1 MAKPDKVENKIENK
15 DQKVEKSS
23 KKVNKSSYSK
33 KKKTKK
39 NILNGIAYVQSTFN
53 NTIIS
58 IADTNGNVVS
68 WASAGQ
74 KGFKGSR
81 KSTPYA
87 AQVAADS
94 AAAKALEYGMKTLSV
109 EVKGPGSGR
118 ETALRALQAR
128 GFKIL
133 SIKDTTPMPHNGTRP
148 PIKPSKLDVKISED
162 LTKATIVAEP
172 LEKGYGLTLGN
183 SLRRILLSSIRGA
196 AVNSIQIDGVL
207 HEFTSI
213 KGVREDVTDIVLN
226 VKSLALKSLSEG
238 TKKLVLD
245 AKGPGEIKA
254 SDITPTADVEI
265 LNPDLVICNLD
276 EKTNFHMEMNINTG
290 KGYVPAELNKPEE
303 PPLGLIAIDSLYSPV
318 KKVSYSV
325 STAREGKALDY
336 DKLTMIVETNGS
348 ISAEDA
354 VAYSARIF
362 QDQLKM
368 FVNFDEPV
376 EAPIKEVSS
385 EPEFNKNLLRKVDE
399 LELSV
404 RSMNCLKNDNII
416 YIGDLVQK
424 SEGEMLR
431 TPNFGRKSL
440 NEIKEVLTAMSLYL
454 GMEIPNW
461 PPDNI
466 AEMSKKLEEA
476 I

>member
-1 MAKPDKVENKIENK
+1 MESTEVNTKNW
-15 DQKVEKSS
+15 KS
-23 KKVNKSSYSK
+23 
-33 KKKTKK
+33 
-39 NILNGIAYVQSTFN
+39 
-53 NTIIS
+53 
-58 IADTNGNVVS
+58 
-68 WASAGQ
+68 
-74 KGFKGSR
+74 
-81 KSTPYA
+81 
-87 AQVAADS
+87 
-94 AAAKALEYGMKTLSV
+94 M
-109 EVKGPGSGR
+109 
-118 ETALRALQAR
+118 
-128 GFKIL
+128 
-133 SIKDTTPMPHNGTRP
+133 
-148 PIKPSKLDVKISED
+148 IKPSKLDVKLSD
-162 LTKATIVAEP
+162 DKSYAKIVAEP

-196 AVNSIQIDGVL
+196 AVTSIQIDGVL

-213 KGVREDVTDIVLN
+213 KGIREDVTDIVLN
-226 VKSLALKSLSEG
+226 IKSLALKCSSAG
-238 TKKLVLD
+238 TKKLILD
-245 AKGPGEIKA
+245 VKGPGEINA
-254 SDITPTADVEI
+254 SKITTVPDIKI

-276 EKTNFHMEMNINTG
+276 ENTNFHMEMNVNTG
-290 KGYVPAELNKPEE
+290 KGYAPAELNKPED
-303 PPLGLIAIDSLYSPV
+303 PPLGLIPINSLFSPV

-336 DKLTMIVETNGS
+336 DKLIMEVETDGS

-354 VAYSARIF
+354 IAYSARIF
-362 QDQLKM
+362 QDQLDM
-368 FVNFDEPV
+368 FINFDEPQ
-376 EAPIKEVSS
+376 EVVVREKPA

-440 NEIKEVLTAMSLYL
+440 NEIKEVLTGMSLYL

-466 AEMSKKLEEA
+466 VELSKKLEES

>member
-1 MAKPDKVENKIENK
+1 MENMEVNIKNWKSLIKPAKLE
-15 DQKVEKSS
+15 
-23 KKVNKSSYSK
+23 
-33 KKKTKK
+33 
-39 NILNGIAYVQSTFN
+39 
-53 NTIIS
+53 
-58 IADTNGNVVS
+58 VVS
-68 WASAGQ
+68 SND
-74 KGFKGSR
+74 
-81 KSTPYA
+81 KSF
-87 AQVAADS
+87 
-94 AAAKALEYGMKTLSV
+94 AKIT
-109 EVKGPGSGR
+109 
-118 ETALRALQAR
+118 
-128 GFKIL
+128 
-133 SIKDTTPMPHNGTRP
+133 
-148 PIKPSKLDVKISED
+148 
-162 LTKATIVAEP
+162 AEP

-183 SLRRILLSSIRGA
+183 TLRRILLSSIRGT
-196 AVNSIQIDGVL
+196 AVTAIQIDGVL

-226 VKSLALKSLSEG
+226 VKSLALKSSSEG
-238 TKKLVLD
+238 ANKLILD

-254 SDITPTADVEI
+254 SNITSTANIEI

-276 EKTNFHMEMNINTG
+276 ENTNFHMEMTVSSG
-290 KGYVPAELNKPEE
+290 KGYVPAVLNKPEE
-303 PPLGLIAIDSLYSPV
+303 TPLGLIPIDSLFSPV
-318 KKVSYSV
+318 KKVSYSI

-336 DKLTMIVETNGS
+336 DKLSMEVETNGS

-362 QDQLKM
+362 QDQLSL
-368 FVNFDEPV
+368 FVNFDEP
-376 EAPIKEVSS
+376 KEIIVREKPT

-440 NEIKEVLTAMSLYL
+440 NEIKEVLQGMSLYL

-461 PPDNI
+461 PPENI
-466 AEMSKKLEEA
+466 AELSKKLEEQ

>member
-1 MAKPDKVENKIENK
+1 MENTEVNIKNW
-15 DQKVEKSS
+15 KS
-23 KKVNKSSYSK
+23 
-33 KKKTKK
+33 
-39 NILNGIAYVQSTFN
+39 L
-53 NTIIS
+53 
-58 IADTNGNVVS
+58 
-68 WASAGQ
+68 
-74 KGFKGSR
+74 
-81 KSTPYA
+81 
-87 AQVAADS
+87 
-94 AAAKALEYGMKTLSV
+94 
-109 EVKGPGSGR
+109 
-118 ETALRALQAR
+118 
-128 GFKIL
+128 
-133 SIKDTTPMPHNGTRP
+133 
-148 PIKPSKLDVKISED
+148 IKPGKLDVNLSDDKSYARVI
-162 LTKATIVAEP
+162 AEP

-183 SLRRILLSSIRGA
+183 SLRRILLSSIRGT
-196 AVNSIQIDGVL
+196 AVTAIQIDGVL

-226 VKSLALKSLSEG
+226 VKSLALKSNSEG
-238 TKKLVLD
+238 PKKLILD
-245 AKGPGEIKA
+245 VKGPGVIKA
-254 SDITPTADVEI
+254 SNITQVNEIEI

-276 EKTNFHMEMNINTG
+276 ENTHFHMEMTVGNG
-290 KGYVPAELNKPEE
+290 KGYVSADFNKPEE
-303 PPLGLIAIDSLYSPV
+303 PPLGLIPIDSLFSPV

-336 DKLTMIVETNGS
+336 DKLTMEVETNGS

-354 VAYSARIF
+354 LAYSARIF
-362 QDQLKM
+362 QDQLSM
-368 FVNFDEPV
+368 FVNFDEPQ
-376 EAPIKEVSS
+376 EVTITETPK
-385 EPEFNKNLLRKVDE
+385 EPEFNRNLLRKVDE

-440 NEIKEVLTAMSLYL
+440 NEIKEVLTGMSLYL

>member
-1 MAKPDKVENKIENK
+1 MQTENVNVKNWKSLLKP
-15 DQKVEKSS
+15 
-23 KKVNKSSYSK
+23 
-33 KKKTKK
+33 
-39 NILNGIAYVQSTFN
+39 A
-53 NTIIS
+53 
-58 IADTNGNVVS
+58 
-68 WASAGQ
+68 
-74 KGFKGSR
+74 
-81 KSTPYA
+81 
-87 AQVAADS
+87 
-94 AAAKALEYGMKTLSV
+94 
-109 EVKGPGSGR
+109 
-118 ETALRALQAR
+118 
-128 GFKIL
+128 
-133 SIKDTTPMPHNGTRP
+133 
-148 PIKPSKLDVKISED
+148 KLDLQLSDDKSYA
-162 LTKATIVAEP
+162 KIVAEP

-196 AVNSIQIDGVL
+196 AVTAIQIDGVL

-226 VKSLALKSLSEG
+226 VKSLALKGSFEG
-238 TKKLVLD
+238 SKKLILD

-254 SDITPTADVEI
+254 SDITPVADVEI

-276 EKTNFHMEMNINTG
+276 ENTSFHMEMTVGNG
-290 KGYVPAELNKPEE
+290 KGYVPAVMNKPEE
-303 PPLGLIAIDSLYSPV
+303 PPLGLIPIDSLFSPV
-318 KKVSYSV
+318 KKVSYSI

-336 DKLTMIVETNGS
+336 DKLTMEVQTNGS

-354 VAYSARIF
+354 VAYSAKIF
-362 QDQLKM
+362 QDQLSM
-368 FVNFDEPV
+368 FINFDEPQ
-376 EAPIKEVSS
+376 EVTIREKPT

-440 NEIKEVLTAMSLYL
+440 NEIKEVLNGMSLYL

-466 AEMSKKLEEA
+466 AELSKKLEEA

>member
-1 MAKPDKVENKIENK
+1 MENTEINVKNW
-15 DQKVEKSS
+15 KS
-23 KKVNKSSYSK
+23 
-33 KKKTKK
+33 
-39 NILNGIAYVQSTFN
+39 L
-53 NTIIS
+53 
-58 IADTNGNVVS
+58 
-68 WASAGQ
+68 
-74 KGFKGSR
+74 
-81 KSTPYA
+81 
-87 AQVAADS
+87 
-94 AAAKALEYGMKTLSV
+94 
-109 EVKGPGSGR
+109 
-118 ETALRALQAR
+118 
-128 GFKIL
+128 
-133 SIKDTTPMPHNGTRP
+133 
-148 PIKPSKLDVKISED
+148 IKPGKLDVNLSED
-162 LTKATIVAEP
+162 KSYAKVIAEP

-183 SLRRILLSSIRGA
+183 SLRRILLSSIRGT
-196 AVNSIQIDGVL
+196 AVTAIQIDGVL

-226 VKSLALKSLSEG
+226 VKSLALKSNAEG
-238 TKKLVLD
+238 SKKLILD
-245 AKGPGEIKA
+245 AKGPGVIKA
-254 SDITPTADVEI
+254 SNITPVNEIEI

-276 EKTNFHMEMNINTG
+276 ENTNFHMEMTVGNG
-290 KGYVPAELNKPEE
+290 KGYVPADLNKPEE
-303 PPLGLIAIDSLYSPV
+303 PPLGLIPIDSLFSPV

-336 DKLTMIVETNGS
+336 DKLTMEVETNGS

-354 VAYSARIF
+354 LAYSARIF
-362 QDQLKM
+362 QDQLAM
-368 FVNFDEPV
+368 FVNFDEPQEIAV
-376 EAPIKEVSS
+376 TESPK
-385 EPEFNKNLLRKVDE
+385 EPEFNRNLLRKVDE

-440 NEIKEVLTAMSLYL
+440 NEIKEILNGMSLYL

-466 AEMSKKLEEA
+466 AELSKKLEES

>member
-1 MAKPDKVENKIENK
+1 ME
-15 DQKVEKSS
+15 
-23 KKVNKSSYSK
+23 
-33 KKKTKK
+33 T
-39 NILNGIAYVQSTFN
+39 
-53 NTIIS
+53 
-58 IADTNGNVVS
+58 
-68 WASAGQ
+68 
-74 KGFKGSR
+74 
-81 KSTPYA
+81 
-87 AQVAADS
+87 
-94 AAAKALEYGMKTLSV
+94 V
-109 EVKGPGSGR
+109 EVNSKNWKK
-118 ETALRALQAR
+118 L
-128 GFKIL
+128 
-133 SIKDTTPMPHNGTRP
+133 
-148 PIKPSKLDVKISED
+148 IKPTKLDVQLSED
-162 LTKATIVAEP
+162 KSYAKIVAEP

-183 SLRRILLSSIRGA
+183 ALRRILLSSIRGT
-196 AVNSIQIDGVL
+196 AVTAIQIDGVL

-213 KGVREDVTDIVLN
+213 KGVSEDVTDIVLN
-226 VKSLALKSLSEG
+226 IKSLALKSSSENS
-238 TKKLVLD
+238 KKLVID

-254 SDITPTADVEI
+254 SNIDSVADIEI
-265 LNPDLVICNLD
+265 LNPDLIICNLD
-276 EKTNFHMEMNINTG
+276 ENTNFHMEMTVGTG
-290 KGYVPAELNKPEE
+290 KGYVSADMNKPEE
-303 PPLGLIAIDSLYSPV
+303 PPLGLIPIDSLFSPV

-336 DKLTMIVETNGS
+336 DKLTMEVVTNGS

-362 QDQLKM
+362 QDQLGM
-368 FVNFDEPV
+368 FVNFDEPQETIV
-376 EAPIKEVSS
+376 IEQSK

-404 RSMNCLKNDNII
+404 RSMNCLKNDNIT

-440 NEIKEVLTAMSLYL
+440 NEIKEVLNGMSLYL

-466 AEMSKKLEEA
+466 AELSKKLEET

>member
-1 MAKPDKVENKIENK
+1 MENLDVNVKNW
-15 DQKVEKSS
+15 KS
-23 KKVNKSSYSK
+23 
-33 KKKTKK
+33 
-39 NILNGIAYVQSTFN
+39 L
-53 NTIIS
+53 
-58 IADTNGNVVS
+58 
-68 WASAGQ
+68 
-74 KGFKGSR
+74 
-81 KSTPYA
+81 
-87 AQVAADS
+87 
-94 AAAKALEYGMKTLSV
+94 
-109 EVKGPGSGR
+109 
-118 ETALRALQAR
+118 
-128 GFKIL
+128 
-133 SIKDTTPMPHNGTRP
+133 
-148 PIKPSKLDVKISED
+148 IKPAKLDVQLSDDKTYAKI
-162 LTKATIVAEP
+162 IAEP

-196 AVNSIQIDGVL
+196 AVTAIQIDGVL

-213 KGVREDVTDIVLN
+213 KGIREDVTDIVLN
-226 VKSLALKSLSEG
+226 VKSLALKSSSESI
-238 TKKLVLD
+238 KKIILD
-245 AKGPGEIKA
+245 AKGPGVIKA
-254 SDITPTADVEI
+254 SNITSIPDIEI

-276 EKTNFHMEMNINTG
+276 ENTNFHMEMTVGTG
-290 KGYVPAELNKPEE
+290 KGYVPSIMNTPEE
-303 PPLGLIAIDSLYSPV
+303 PPLGLIPVDSLFSPV

-336 DKLTMIVETNGS
+336 DKLIMEVETNGS

-354 VAYSARIF
+354 VAYSAKIF
-362 QDQLKM
+362 QDQLNM
-368 FVNFDEPV
+368 FVNFEEPQ
-376 EAPIKEVSS
+376 EIPTREQPT
-385 EPEFNKNLLRKVDE
+385 EPEFNKNLLKKVDE

-440 NEIKEVLTAMSLYL
+440 NEIKEVLSAMSLYL

-466 AEMSKKLEEA
+466 VELSKKLEET

>member
-1 MAKPDKVENKIENK
+1 MESASVNLKNW
-15 DQKVEKSS
+15 KS
-23 KKVNKSSYSK
+23 
-33 KKKTKK
+33 
-39 NILNGIAYVQSTFN
+39 L
-53 NTIIS
+53 
-58 IADTNGNVVS
+58 
-68 WASAGQ
+68 
-74 KGFKGSR
+74 
-81 KSTPYA
+81 
-87 AQVAADS
+87 
-94 AAAKALEYGMKTLSV
+94 
-109 EVKGPGSGR
+109 
-118 ETALRALQAR
+118 
-128 GFKIL
+128 
-133 SIKDTTPMPHNGTRP
+133 
-148 PIKPSKLDVKISED
+148 IKPGKLDIDLNDDKSYAKI
-162 LTKATIVAEP
+162 IAEP

-183 SLRRILLSSIRGA
+183 SLRRILLSSIRGT
-196 AVNSIQIDGVL
+196 AVTAIQIDGVL

-226 VKSLALKSLSEG
+226 VKSLALKSSSEG
-238 TKKLVLD
+238 PKKLILD
-245 AKGPGEIKA
+245 AKGPGVIKA
-254 SDITPTADVEI
+254 SDITKVNEIEI

-276 EKTNFHMEMNINTG
+276 ENTNFHMEMTIGNG

-303 PPLGLIAIDSLYSPV
+303 PPLGLIPIDSLFSPV

-336 DKLTMIVETNGS
+336 DKLTMEIETNGS

-354 VAYSARIF
+354 LAYSARIF
-362 QDQLKM
+362 QDQLSM
-368 FVNFDEPV
+368 FVNFDEPQ
-376 EAPIKEVSS
+376 EVQIIEKPN

-440 NEIKEVLTAMSLYL
+440 NEIKEVLNGMSLYL

-466 AEMSKKLEEA
+466 AELSKKLEES